1 MKSCTQ
7 RLLFRALCLVF
18 AAATSWGSLNV
29 SERSCAARNLPQ
41 NSVLACQKKLQNDLT
56 GETQTAVRIACH
68 LLFCFSF
75 FPHFCE
81 QLISLIFGLLHW
93 QTEQT
98 ADAILDWSVFLH
110 DKSVDG
116 EIVAADLCDR
126 HKSLKGFKCFLK
138 MYFKLLTVGKS
149 CSGGTQAR
157 VQWGVWS

>member
-7 RLLFRALCLVF
+7 RLLFRAFCLVF

-29 SERSCAARNLPQ
+29 LERSCAARNLPQ

-68 LLFCFSF
+68 LLFFTFLWTINIFNFWTVALTNWANCRRHLGLKCF
-75 FPHFCE
+75 PTWQKCWWRNRCCRRV
-81 QLISLIFGLLHW
+81 W
-93 QTEQT
+93 QTQVT
-98 ADAILDWSVFLH
+98 
-110 DKSVDG
+110 
-116 EIVAADLCDR
+116 
-126 HKSLKGFKCFLK
+126 KGFKCFLK